1 MRFVVFAGMD
11 SRFRGN
17 DRTIRAAIMKR
28 LDEEW
33 IPAFAGMAGV
43 RGNGRGAREWQG
55 CGLVCSWEL
64 IPAFAGMTGVRG
76 NGRGA
81 RE

>member
-55 CGLVCSWEL
+55 R
-64 IPAFAGMTGVRG
+64 AGMTGV
-76 NGRGA
+76 A